1 MGYSGKIYRCIHIW
15 LWQFLM
21 FIIDVYQASY
31 IVDEVKDKTGKDI
44 DVSSWKKEFVED
56 LPEQQNGFVSLSYA
70 IPLMNRH

>member
-44 DVSSWKKEFVED
+44 DVSSWKKEFLED